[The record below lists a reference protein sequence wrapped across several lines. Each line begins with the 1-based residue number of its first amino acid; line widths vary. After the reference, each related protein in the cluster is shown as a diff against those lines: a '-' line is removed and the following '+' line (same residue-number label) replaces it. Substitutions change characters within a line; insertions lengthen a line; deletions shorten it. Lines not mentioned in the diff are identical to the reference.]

1 EEEGLDLVTDEEEE
15 GQDHDGLSEVG
26 TTATGLTDVTA
37 TATSTAPSVAGTNPK
52 WRPNTSSNV
61 FTITADFAMQNV
73 MLQMGLRLV
82 SRDGKYIHRVS
93 RWALRCTA
101 CFFVTKEVGRL
112 FCPRCGNMTMDKVEV
127 SVGPNGAEFFG
138 VTKKFILR
146 GTRFSLPK
154 PKSGRGARS
163 NPVLRE
169 DVLLA
174 RTGALNGRRAG
185 GGGGGGKAA
194 ASQLDPFAPE
204 FGTETW
210 HQATA
215 AASGRGG
222 ARGGVPP
229 GVLLSSWKNNPNEV
243 KPQRKSRRK

>member
-1 EEEGLDLVTDEEEE
+1 M
-15 GQDHDGLSEVG
+15 
-26 TTATGLTDVTA
+26 TA
-37 TATSTAPSVAGTNPK
+37 TATVTGTATSVAGTDAK
-52 WRPNTSSNV
+52 WRPNTSSHV

-82 SRDGKYIHRVS
+82 SRDGKQIHRVS

-138 VTKKFILR
+138 VMKKFILR

-154 PKSGRGARS
+154 PKGGRGARS

-174 RTGALNGRRAG
+174 RMGALNGRRARG
-185 GGGGGGKAA
+185 GSGKKAA
-194 ASQLDPFAPE
+194 AGELDPFAPE
-204 FGTETW
+204 FGSETW

-215 AASGRGG
+215 AASGRAGG
-222 ARGGVPP
+222 RSGVPA